1 MEDNKEHKL
10 DSFARKQIQELELEK
25 TSKGFT
31 NSVMDAISALETKS
45 SFAYQPLI
53 SKKVWLA
60 AVAVI
65 VAIVFIPFQKQEGG
79 LLEKVSLDFSFLDK
93 VSLPSFDLF
102 DSVNVSS
109 TTFYA
114 FLLFAIMISIQVFY
128 IKGYFSKRASG
139 L

>member
-1 MEDNKEHKL
+1 MEDNKEQRL
-10 DSFARKQIQELELEK
+10 DSFARKQIQELSLEK
-25 TSKGFT
+25 PSRGFS
-31 NSVMDAISALETKS
+31 NAVMDAISNLEAKS
-45 SFAYQPLI
+45 SFAYKPLI
-53 SKKVWLA
+53 PKKVWLIAIA
-60 AVAVI
+60 AI

-93 VSLPSFDLF
+93 VSLPSIDLF
-102 DSVNVSS
+102 EGMSVSS